1 MFSREPCHQYIRYPC
16 VYPPERK
23 EIVAMLTAMESRQK
37 WFIITSEEIGR
48 IRELLFEVEQDTAG
62 PSRENVREIAS
73 MITLIERRLV

>member
-1 MFSREPCHQYIRYPC
+1 
-16 VYPPERK
+16 
-23 EIVAMLTAMESRQK
+23 MLTAMESRQK